1 VEPAALQIA
10 PLQIGLFKIG
20 AVASRS
26 GLSVKTIRFYC
37 EEGLIHPRGRSAGG
51 YRLFGPEVLA
61 ELQLI
66 RTLKAL
72 EIPLPEIAQ
81 LLDARRSG
89 VCTCASLQRTIA
101 AKAGEID
108 QKLEA
113 LRSLQAELRELL
125 ARWQD
130 CGGRKPDSPPG
141 G

>member
-1 VEPAALQIA
+1 VAEGALQ
-10 PLQIGLFKIG
+10 IG
-20 AVASRS
+20 AVAGRS

-37 EEGLIHPRGRSAGG
+37 DAGLLHPSARSAGG
-51 YRLFGPEVLA
+51 YRLFGEEVFA

-81 LLDARRSG
+81 VLESRRSG
-89 VCTCASLQRTIA
+89 VCSCAALQRTIA

-113 LRSLQAELRELL
+113 LRSLQAELRQLL

-130 CGGRKPDSPPG
+130 CGGRKP
-141 G
+141 